1 MAGDFLG
8 TRGHSPVDT
17 GSPLT
22 NRPGRISRNPG
33 FAAGTFTC
41 SAQEELVL
49 CRNELTC
56 GMVLPAQLR
65 CAVC

>member
-1 MAGDFLG
+1 MAGEFLG
-8 TRGHSPVDT
+8 TQGHSSADT

-22 NRPGRISRNPG
+22 NRPGSISRDPG

-49 CRNELTC
+49 CRNK
-56 GMVLPAQLR
+56 
-65 CAVC
+65 